1 MWREALKRKEVDNK
15 RKLKAK
21 LRKKKTTL
29 VIIGSLPVKFK
40 KLLTK
45 KIGQEWFLDGNKRYE

>member
-1 MWREALKRKEVDNK
+1 LKRKEVDNK